1 MDKGHIETDK
11 ELQKMERRIF
21 EIYARA
27 QGETEKSWREY
38 MEQGRKEIQ
47 PLLDQIAAE
56 TDEVKKKKLLGQYQH
71 WLKDYTLRNQHYMR
85 VVEVTAKHIEHSAEI
100 AADYLN
106 EKLPEIYG
114 LNYNYVGRKFNALQ
128 AKTGISFELVDKT
141 VVKKLILEKGTL
153 LPYRVVDGKKAVRWN
168 TKRINAE
175 VLQGILQGESMDKI
189 AKRLQKVEKMD
200 AASSIR
206 NARTAVTSAENSGRM
221 DRMKEA
227 VKKGVIFKKKWIAT
241 PGTRTRKWHAELDGT
256 PQDLDK
262 PFTNAKGD
270 IMFPGDPNADPAN
283 VYGCRCT
290 LGWEYVGVKKGR

>member
-1 MDKGHIETDK
+1 
-11 ELQKMERRIF
+11 
-21 EIYARA
+21 
-27 QGETEKSWREY
+27 

-47 PLLDQIAAE
+47 PLLDQIVAE
-56 TDEVKKKKLLGQYQH
+56 KDEVKKKKLLGQYQH

-106 EKLPEIYG
+106 GKLPEIYG

-189 AKRLQKVEKMD
+189 ANRLQKVEKMD

-206 NARTAVTSAENSGRM
+206 NARTAVTSAENSGRI

-227 VKKGVIFKKKWIAT
+227 TEKGLIFKKRWIAT
-241 PGTRTRKWHAELDGT
+241 SDSRTREWHAELDGT
-256 PQDLDK
+256 IQDLNK
-262 PFTNAKGD
+262 PFTNAVGD

-283 VYGCRCT
+283 VYGCRCA